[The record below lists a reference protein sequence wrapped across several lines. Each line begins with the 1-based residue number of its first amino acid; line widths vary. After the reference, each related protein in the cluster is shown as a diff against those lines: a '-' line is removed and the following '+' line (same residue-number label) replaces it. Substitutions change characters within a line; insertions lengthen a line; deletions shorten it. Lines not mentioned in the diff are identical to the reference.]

1 MDFQSLFQL
10 CKDVAEVACFDARG
24 RCVGVS
30 VHGVALPDGDVAGF
44 LDGSD
49 MVWEVVGDFGGA
61 VAGD

>member
-1 MDFQSLFQL
+1 M
-10 CKDVAEVACFDARG
+10 
-24 RCVGVS
+24 GVS

-61 VAGD
+61 VAGDECDFSDFFGRVYGVEEGD